1 MSTRTNN
8 REPRIWLS
16 YIVNY
21 MVNQRGEKQMTQEN
35 KMAIVNTRY
44 HESKLRAMSITHANE
59 IGKVRKTWLNIK
71 NDELLL
77 IKEMLNDGSTMNNRV
92 MKYINELE
100 LKLNKVLEVNNA

>member
-1 MSTRTNN
+1 
-8 REPRIWLS
+8 
-16 YIVNY
+16 
-21 MVNQRGEKQMTQEN
+21 MTQE
-35 KMAIVNTRY
+35 TRY
-44 HESKLRAMSITHANE
+44 HENKLRAMSIAHASE

-100 LKLNKVLEVNNA
+100 LKLNKVLEKHNDKN